1 MLVTSFGDGD
11 CSVWS
16 FLNSLR
22 EFERTRQAN
31 LSWQQEMKKKIK
43 DERTE
48 LWHSLMEEVFT
59 VEWEQRQGERI
70 SKEEE
75 GRLTHYCYD
84 RHKFEHCSKQ
94 GCRRYATFLNE
105 EGRVPTC
112 AGHTKEGT
120 GPGGRVMLTIGKV
133 ATEWWKSCHCDW
145 LSVFHLPY
153 VADSLECTVAV
164 WEPAPGGKLRV
175 FVDSHGVP
183 AVFIGGDKSSERVVH
198 LLYHGGEVR
207 STQQLSGA
215 HVWDRSNAGASGTKF
230 THFDC
235 LMLPQD

>member
-31 LSWQQEMKKKIK
+31 LSWQQEMKEKIK

-48 LWHSLMEEVFT
+48 LIVAFVDGRSFHRKNR
-59 VEWEQRQGERI
+59 EQRQGERI

-75 GRLTHYCYD
+75 GRLTHYCCYD

-105 EGRVPTC
+105 EGR
-112 AGHTKEGT
+112 
-120 GPGGRVMLTIGKV
+120 
-133 ATEWWKSCHCDW
+133 
-145 LSVFHLPY
+145 
-153 VADSLECTVAV
+153 
-164 WEPAPGGKLRV
+164 
-175 FVDSHGVP
+175 
-183 AVFIGGDKSSERVVH
+183 
-198 LLYHGGEVR
+198 
-207 STQQLSGA
+207 
-215 HVWDRSNAGASGTKF
+215 
-230 THFDC
+230 
-235 LMLPQD
+235 